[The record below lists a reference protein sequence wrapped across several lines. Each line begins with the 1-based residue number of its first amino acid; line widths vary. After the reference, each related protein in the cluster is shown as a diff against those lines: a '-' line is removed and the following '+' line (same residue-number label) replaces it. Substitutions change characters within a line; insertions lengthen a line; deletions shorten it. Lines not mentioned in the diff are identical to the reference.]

1 MFGTIGYLPLGLNA
15 FDANALNN
23 PIVYHK
29 ENITLSPNGDEYFDR
44 IDYSE
49 L

>member
-1 MFGTIGYLPLGLNA
+1 ML

-49 L
+49 LYQLRDGKTFSF